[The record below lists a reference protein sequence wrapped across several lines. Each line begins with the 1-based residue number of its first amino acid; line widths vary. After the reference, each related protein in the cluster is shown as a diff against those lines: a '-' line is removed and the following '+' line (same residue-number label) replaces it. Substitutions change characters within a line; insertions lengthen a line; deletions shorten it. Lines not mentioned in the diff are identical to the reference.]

1 MRAHLRVLFVTMLV
15 GVVGWGGVAEAAP
28 FVHRPLTLAR
38 SDWSLDL
45 GLGLHHIRTGPPEN
59 DFTGFGLNLEA
70 MVGITSFLQLGL
82 RTGIRLDRD
91 GRRSQ
96 ADEFGRMFDFETY
109 GTDGETV
116 ANPEIALT
124 WALVHTA
131 VELGLQARL
140 YLPTE
145 DNTDVGIMLAVP
157 VNIHLGDAARL
168 DTGLYVPIIFTDP
181 ETTTLVSLPFHLW
194 FQASHQLYLGPLIGF
209 RFHSPGTTVPLG
221 FGLGYSASYDV
232 DLKTWLMFDNIKQ
245 NAKNFGAGGGIQVR
259 F

>member
-1 MRAHLRVLFVTMLV
+1 VLFITMFV
-15 GVVGWGGVAEAAP
+15 GAVGWGGVAEAAP
-28 FVHRPLTLAR
+28 FIQRPLTLSR

-45 GLGLHHIRTGPPEN
+45 GLGLHHIRAGNPDN
-59 DFTGFGLNLEA
+59 DITGFGLNLEA
-70 MVGITSFLQLGL
+70 MVGITSFVQLGL

-91 GRRSQ
+91 GKVTQ

-109 GTDGETV
+109 GTDSHTV
-116 ANPEIALT
+116 ANPEISLT

-131 VELGLQARL
+131 VELGLQARM

-145 DNTDVGIMLAVP
+145 DGTHVGIMLAVP

-168 DTGLYVPIIFTDP
+168 DTGLYVPIIFTEPD
-181 ETTTLVSLPFHLW
+181 TTTQVSLPFHLW

-209 RFHSPGTTVPLG
+209 RFRQPGTWVPLG

-232 DLKTWLMFDNIKQ
+232 DLKTWLMFDNVKDD
-245 NAKNFGAGGGIQVR
+245 AKNFGAGGGLQVR